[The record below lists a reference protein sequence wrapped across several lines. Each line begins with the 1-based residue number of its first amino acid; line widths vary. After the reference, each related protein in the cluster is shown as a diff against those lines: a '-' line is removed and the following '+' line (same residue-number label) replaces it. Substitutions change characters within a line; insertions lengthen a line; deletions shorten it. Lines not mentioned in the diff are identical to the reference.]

1 MNSYCPKN
9 KQDWRKWLQKNH
21 LREESIWL
29 IINKKNAPNPNL
41 TWSEAVDEALCFG
54 WIDSVRMPIDENQFK
69 QYFSKRKPKSNWSKI
84 NKDKVAALIEN
95 GLMQD
100 AGYKSIEIA
109 KENGSWTI
117 LDKIEALE
125 IPNDLKVAL
134 ENQKGAMEF
143 FEGLS
148 KSDKKILLHWV
159 SSAKRDE
166 TKQRRILEIVESAS
180 NNQLPNQFRRK
191 R

>member
-21 LREESIWL
+21 LKEDSIWL
-29 IINKKNAPNPNL
+29 VINKKNAPNPNL

-166 TKQRRILEIVESAS
+166 TKQKRILEIVESAS

>member
-21 LREESIWL
+21 LKEESIWL
-29 IINKKNAPNPNL
+29 VINKKNAPNPNL

-54 WIDSVRMPIDENQFK
+54 WIDSVRMPIDEYQFK

-84 NKDKVAALIEN
+84 NKDKVAVLIEN

-109 KENGSWTI
+109 KKNGSWTI

-125 IPNDLKVAL
+125 IPNDLKSAL

-166 TKQRRILEIVESAS
+166 TKRKRILEILENAS
-180 NNQLPNQFRRK
+180 NKQLPNQFRRK
-191 R
+191 A

>member
-21 LREESIWL
+21 LKEESIWL

-41 TWSEAVDEALCFG
+41 TWSEAVDEALCYG

-84 NKDKVAALIEN
+84 NKDKVTILIEN

-109 KENGSWTI
+109 KKNGSWTI
-117 LDKIEALE
+117 LDKIESLE
-125 IPNDLKVAL
+125 VPNDLKEAL
-134 ENQKGAMEF
+134 ENQKDAMEF

-159 SSAKRDE
+159 FSAKRDE
-166 TKQRRILEIVESAS
+166 TRRKRILEVVENVS
-180 NNQLPNQFRRK
+180 NKQLPNQFRRK
-191 R
+191 K

>member
-9 KQDWRKWLQKNH
+9 KQEWRKWLQKNH
-21 LREESIWL
+21 LKEESIWL
-29 IINKKNAPNPNL
+29 VINKKNAPNPNL

-54 WIDSVRMPIDENQFK
+54 WIDSVRMPIDEYQFK

-84 NKDKVAALIEN
+84 NKDKVAVLIEN

-109 KENGSWTI
+109 KKNGSWTI
-117 LDKIEALE
+117 LDKIESLE

-166 TKQRRILEIVESAS
+166 TKQKRILEVVENAS